1 MHRRASSQDFAVVL
15 GRRCVDLSFLAF
27 LWRGIAVSHAA
38 VHGGHLGRFFGLR
51 ARTIP
56 CMTDR
61 RFRTGRMCAPLVIA
75 WKNALSIGW
84 RLEVCLLACDVRNV

>member
-1 MHRRASSQDFAVVL
+1 M
-15 GRRCVDLSFLAF
+15 DLSFLAF

-38 VHGGHLGRFFGLR
+38 VHGGHLGSFFTMR

-56 CMTDR
+56 CVTDP
-61 RFRTGRMCAPLVIA
+61 RFRTGRMCAPLIIA

-84 RLEVCLLACDVRNV
+84 RFNRSLLACISWMCETCREPLYDSTLPPGV